1 LRPTAPIGPRSGPM
15 LHPAVSAP
23 GRAAVS
29 DNHWRLRRHIG
40 SSRLAPRPVGRG
52 PLGLGRGAI
61 AAGWWSWH
69 LGLIS
74 RDASRVQWVGRAVRF
89 REPKW
94 VAPEVRPIS
103 AVSAAA

>member
-1 LRPTAPIGPRSGPM
+1 VRPLLRPAAPIGG
-15 LHPAVSAP
+15 PAVP
-23 GRAAVS
+23 
-29 DNHWRLRRHIG
+29 DNHRRLRRHIG
-40 SSRLAPRPVGRG
+40 SSSSFAPRPVSRG
-52 PLGLGRGAI
+52 PLGRGSGAV
-61 AAGWWSWH
+61 AAGLWSWH